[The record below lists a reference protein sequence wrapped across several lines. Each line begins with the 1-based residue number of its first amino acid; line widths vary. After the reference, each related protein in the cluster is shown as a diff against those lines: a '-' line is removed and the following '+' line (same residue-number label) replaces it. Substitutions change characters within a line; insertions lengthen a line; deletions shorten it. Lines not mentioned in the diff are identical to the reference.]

1 MMEPPPTKEAA
12 VATISVYWDIK
23 GCLVPDG
30 YDARR
35 VVPCIKRKLRKLG
48 YSGPITITAVGVL
61 SEVPRDILEATGVS
75 LHHVADTPMTTRRLL
90 KQAPLL
96 DYFPENASTMVSAE
110 LSIESSHQINE
121 DRTIKMLPIIEKLF
135 HVHQV
140 I

>member
-23 GCLVPDG
+23 GCPVPDG

-75 LHHVADTPMTTRRLL
+75 LHHVADSYFVPGVAPMTTRRLL

-96 DYFPENASTMVSAE
+96 DYFPENASTMVSDEA
-110 LSIESSHQINE
+110 
-121 DRTIKMLPIIEKLF
+121 TKGLF
-135 HVHQV
+135 
-140 I
+140 